1 MRTRTRLVTATTAAL
16 VAGGITLGG
25 ATAANAATTT
35 PQPAPTAASASSAY
49 GTATVSGVV
58 HEDGRT
64 YLVGHVEGAGGVL
77 VGTSRFGGFIASADQ
92 DGDWKADLTTAGV
105 TPGTV
110 LEIRTHFRAPAVSYL
125 FAG

>member
-16 VAGGITLGG
+16 VAGGIALGG

-35 PQPAPTAASASSAY
+35 LQHAPTAASASASSAY

-58 HEDGRT
+58 HEDGRKD
-64 YLVGHVEGAGGVL
+64 LVGHVEGAGGVL

-110 LEIRTHFRAPAVSYL
+110 LEIRTHFRAPAVS
-125 FAG
+125 